1 MKKKNFILLCTLCT
15 ALLFSCNKEIE
26 TEIVD
31 ENPED
36 VVVPE
41 GYTLMEFTA
50 VCEET
55 KTTLDSGNTV
65 WSEGDQIKIIF
76 SNGSPRNATL
86 TRGAGTT
93 TGTFAGMV
101 PSGMTALYAVY
112 PASAYDSVDG
122 STVKVTVPSD
132 LTGSNTHPF
141 GAGNIAVAK
150 VKADHSMSFKNVTSL
165 FSFTL
170 AAGSNVTKVEVSSVG
185 NVGNLAGVVPVDCS
199 GEAPPTPG
207 DPLSDTAA
215 TSISM
220 TTDGAGTYY
229 MPIVSGPTHS
239 KGLLLR
245 FYKTEKN
252 AYVQTGVYYLNRSLG
267 IENNTIYGFGTVETA
282 GNYYVSLKGDG
293 DQSGMG
299 SENPMSFEQFKKKIT
314 LPDDNAIFGAKQAS
328 VKDAT
333 FHFSAEDFTIGAPL
347 VLNMGGNYAFSI
359 EGSGSGSSMTS
370 FICGDSNNQGMI
382 QVNSNTVNIS
392 NIIFSG
398 NNGAS
403 NRAAIRVNASNASL
417 NLSNCIFDDNQTA
430 DKGGAVW
437 INQGTLNI
445 TDCEFTNNSAQYGAA
460 ILISNADINSTINV
474 TRGIFKGNHSNY
486 GGAIYVIN
494 DGSGTPSLTLTSCTF
509 GGTSSGD
516 PNNATYNGGAISI
529 NKGTVKIIG
538 SSFIGNYVSSRN
550 ADETVDGGGTI
561 YIAGSSDHPSILEQL
576 SGSSFEANY
585 ANRFGG
591 AIRLY
596 GKATAKIYNTC
607 IKGNHSANGGAIY
620 THKNKTTDVYPTL
633 WIDRCDF
640 DGNYI
645 TDNYG
650 TTITVDAAEEFIMN
664 NCAINDNTYN
674 TTGAN
679 ATKSSWITIDNIKK
693 ACFSNCSFIG
703 IPRQSAT
710 DALQNSKKEA
720 ILGIWTI
727 ESGGQVLLV
736 NSIIVP
742 SEGSDT
748 YSMSSGDSNSKPVTL
763 YYTWYGTNNNI
774 TPTDEGG
781 NQSGKAKSDFDSMAW
796 TTGSNWGT
804 WAWDGTVNDGSTPSK
819 ATADDIIGKINTF
832 SSGFR
837 TWLGGD
843 VYYDRRSLNNKK
855 RGTGSS
861 KWWPGCYQSN

>member
-55 KTTLDSGNTV
+55 KTALDSDDTV
-65 WSEGDQIKIIF
+65 WSEGDQIKIIC
-76 SNGSPRNATL
+76 SDYASNATL
-86 TRGAGTT
+86 TAGAGTK

-101 PSGMTALYAVY
+101 PSGQTALYAVY

-150 VKADHSMSFKNVTSL
+150 VEADHSMSFKNVTSL

-170 AAGSNVTKVEVSSVG
+170 AAGSNVTKVEISSVG
-185 NVGNLAGVVPVDCS
+185 DVGYLAGVVPVDCS
-199 GEAPPTPG
+199 EEETPPTPG
-207 DPLSDTAA
+207 VPLSGKA

-220 TTDGAGTYY
+220 ATNRAGTYY
-229 MPIVSGPTHS
+229 MPIVSGSSHS

-252 AYVQTGVYYLNRSLG
+252 AYVQTGVYYLNRS
-267 IENNTIYGFGTVETA
+267 IDIVNNNIYGFGTLETA
-282 GNYYVSLKGDG
+282 GNYYVSPDGSGDK
-293 DQSGMG
+293 SGMN
-299 SENPMSFEQFKKKIT
+299 SENPMSFAQFKKKVT
-314 LPDDNAIFGAKQAS
+314 FTDNDEAVIGSKRAAVNGS
-328 VKDAT
+328 T
-333 FHFSAEDFTIGAPL
+333 FHFSNDAYSIDSQL
-347 VLNMGGNYAFSI
+347 VIDMGSDVEFSI
-359 EGSGSGSSMTS
+359 MGTVSDQDRTT
-370 FICGDSNNQGMI
+370 FTCVASNKQGMI
-382 QVNSNTVNIS
+382 QVNSNTVNIN
-392 NIIFSG
+392 NIKITGNSG
-398 NNGAS
+398 NN
-403 NRAAIRVNASNASL
+403 NRAAIRVNAVNATL
-417 NLSNCIFDDNQTA
+417 NLSNCVFENNLTA

-437 INQGTLNI
+437 INQGKLNI

-460 ILISNADINSTINV
+460 ILISNANSNSAINV

-486 GGAIYVIN
+486 GGAIYVIG

-509 GGTSSGD
+509 GGANSGE
-516 PNNATYNGGAISI
+516 PNYAAYNGGAISI

-550 ADETVDGGGTI
+550 ADETVDGGGAI

-620 THKNKTTDVYPTL
+620 THKNKTTGVYPTL
-633 WIDRCDF
+633 WLDRCDF

-645 TDNYG
+645 STNYG

-674 TTGAN
+674 TAGTN
-679 ATKSSWITIDNIKK
+679 ETKSSWITIDNIQK

-710 DALQNSKKEA
+710 NALPYPRKEA
-720 ILGIWTI
+720 ILGIWTV
-727 ESGGQVLLV
+727 EASGQVLLV

-742 SEGSDT
+742 SEGSNT
-748 YSMSSGDSNSKPVTL
+748 YSMSSGDSGDKPVTL
-763 YYTWYGTNNNI
+763 YYTWFGNNNKI
-774 TPTDEGG
+774 NVTNDGG
-781 NQSGKAKSDFDSMAW
+781 NQSGKAKTDFSSMSWNASSHCWEWTGNVSDSD
-796 TTGSNWGT
+796 
-804 WAWDGTVNDGSTPSK
+804 K
-819 ATADDIIGKINTF
+819 ATANDIIGKINTF

-837 TWLGGD
+837 SWLGGD

-855 RGTGSS
+855 RGEGSS
-861 KWWPGCYQSN
+861 KWWPGCYQN